1 MEHGGGA
8 VDKST
13 NESITL
19 RLGGDTLEALR
30 MEASQKQTSVN
41 TLVSQVLTQYVR
53 WYSNANMAGFISVR
67 KTLLEKLLESHTE
80 EQVISIA
87 AHVSKTAK
95 DNVLLLRSQYNMANA
110 LDVLETWI
118 AISGFTYKHAIDGSR
133 HTFVIQHEMGKK
145 WSLYLAEL
153 CRNMC
158 HEFGI
163 AKFGSDLGE
172 SVVMIEIDTSS

>member
-1 MEHGGGA
+1 MS
-8 VDKST
+8 KSA

-30 MEASQKQTSVN
+30 NEASQKQTSVN
-41 TLVSQVLTQYVR
+41 NLVSQVLTQYVR
-53 WYSNANMAGFISVR
+53 WYSNANIAGFISVR
-67 KTLLEKLLESHTE
+67 KTMVERLLDNHTE
-80 EQVISIA
+80 EQVAQIA
-87 AHVSKTAK
+87 AQVSKSAK
-95 DNVLLLRSQYNMANA
+95 DSVLLLRSHYSIANA

-118 AISGFTYKHAIDGSR
+118 AISGFTYKHAVDGSR

-145 WSLYLAEL
+145 WSLFLAEL

-158 HEFGI
+158 HELGI

-172 SVVMIEIDTSS
+172 SVAMIEIDTSS